1 VYDVRFRTAA
11 LLTFLAA
18 SALVAFPD
26 DPGAKPYTPDVK
38 PASKEWE
45 ASAKRIRV
53 PKGMKLDLWA
63 AEPLLANPVVFC
75 IDDKNRFFVAETFRL
90 HAGVPDIRG
99 IMSWLDDDL
108 ACRTVEDRVAMMK
121 RRMGKKFAD
130 TGVHQD
136 RVRLVEDTQGTGKA
150 DKSTVFADGFGKP
163 ESGLGAGVLARGK
176 DVYYTCIPDL
186 WKLTDTKGTGKAD
199 KRVNLATGFGIH
211 IGFIGHDL
219 HGLVMGPDGKLYFS
233 IGDRGINVKT
243 KEGKHLFYPDQG
255 SVMRCNPDGSDLEV
269 FATGLRNPQ
278 ELAFD
283 KNGNLFTCDN
293 NSDSGDRARWVY
305 LVEGGDSG
313 WRIGYQFDGA
323 QGSRGP
329 WNAEKLWHPQHEGQA
344 AWVVPPIANLAD
356 GPSGLAYYPGM
367 GLAPRYEDHFFLAD
381 FRGGPGPS
389 GVRSYANKPKGAGFE
404 LIDSHEFVWGTL
416 ATDVAFG
423 TDSAVYISDWVDG
436 WGLTGKGRIWKVT
449 DEKFGTGPA
458 IDDAKKILFD
468 GFEHRKSADLVKLLD
483 HKNIRIRQEA
493 QFAIAARPTEAVA
506 AFTGVLSSEK
516 NPLARL
522 HAIWGLGIAG
532 RKDADALNALIPLL
546 ADKDAEVRS
555 QAAKILGEGKVVAA
569 SKALIA
575 LLADDESRV
584 RFFAAQALGKLH
596 VKDAIAPL
604 AKMLRDNADA
614 DPWLRH
620 GGILGL
626 AGCGDAKTLDEAARD
641 ASPAVR
647 RAVLLA
653 LRRQKS
659 PEVARFLSD
668 ADAEIVTEAARAVYD
683 AEIDE
688 ALPRLA
694 ALVGRSGLPE
704 PLAFRV
710 LNANLRLGTLDNA
723 RAVAAYAARK
733 ENPEKLRKEALL
745 VLEKWDKP
753 AGRDRILGTWRP
765 LLPRTAGVAAAA
777 LKPSLG
783 GIFTGPAGLRKEA
796 ARIAAKLGIKEIG
809 PTLFALVADKT
820 QPAGTRVETLRALAA
835 LKDERVTKAVELALA
850 DAEPTVRSEG
860 RRILAAAKPDEA
872 LPSLEAALDKGMLVE
887 QQQAFDVLAT
897 MKGAKPTAIIAAWLD
912 RLIDG
917 KVPAELRLDLIEAA
931 EKRKDKELDAKIRRH
946 EATGPKGDPFGLWR
960 YSRAGGNAEA
970 GWQIFLNRSEVSCL
984 RCHKAAGEGVGE
996 VGPDLTGI
1004 GSRQNRDYLLESIV
1018 FPNKQIAKG
1027 FETVDLVLTSGQIRS
1042 GILKSEDAK
1051 EVKLMTAEGALVT
1064 VRKDRIEDR
1073 KTGKSA
1079 MPEDLVKHLSRRDA
1093 RDLVEFLAGLKEVK
1107 K

>member
-1 VYDVRFRTAA
+1 
-11 LLTFLAA
+11 
-18 SALVAFPD
+18 
-26 DPGAKPYTPDVK
+26 
-38 PASKEWE
+38 
-45 ASAKRIRV
+45 
-53 PKGMKLDLWA
+53 
-63 AEPLLANPVVFC
+63 
-75 IDDKNRFFVAETFRL
+75 
-90 HAGVPDIRG
+90 
-99 IMSWLDDDL
+99 
-108 ACRTVEDRVAMMK
+108 
-121 RRMGKKFAD
+121 
-130 TGVHQD
+130 
-136 RVRLVEDTQGTGKA
+136 
-150 DKSTVFADGFGKP
+150 
-163 ESGLGAGVLARGK
+163 
-176 DVYYTCIPDL
+176 
-186 WKLTDTKGTGKAD
+186 
-199 KRVNLATGFGIH
+199 
-211 IGFIGHDL
+211 
-219 HGLVMGPDGKLYFS
+219 
-233 IGDRGINVKT
+233 
-243 KEGKHLFYPDQG
+243 
-255 SVMRCNPDGSDLEV
+255 
-269 FATGLRNPQ
+269 
-278 ELAFD
+278 
-283 KNGNLFTCDN
+283 
-293 NSDSGDRARWVY
+293 
-305 LVEGGDSG
+305 
-313 WRIGYQFDGA
+313 
-323 QGSRGP
+323 
-329 WNAEKLWHPQHEGQA
+329 
-344 AWVVPPIANLAD
+344 
-356 GPSGLAYYPGM
+356 
-367 GLAPRYEDHFFLAD
+367 
-381 FRGGPGPS
+381 
-389 GVRSYANKPKGAGFE
+389 
-404 LIDSHEFVWGTL
+404 
-416 ATDVAFG
+416 
-423 TDSAVYISDWVDG
+423 
-436 WGLTGKGRIWKVT
+436 
-449 DEKFGTGPA
+449 
-458 IDDAKKILFD
+458 
-468 GFEHRKSADLVKLLD
+468 
-483 HKNIRIRQEA
+483 
-493 QFAIAARPTEAVA
+493 
-506 AFTGVLSSEK
+506 
-516 NPLARL
+516 
-522 HAIWGLGIAG
+522 
-532 RKDADALNALIPLL
+532 
-546 ADKDAEVRS
+546 
-555 QAAKILGEGKVVAA
+555 
-569 SKALIA
+569 
-575 LLADDESRV
+575 
-584 RFFAAQALGKLH
+584 
-596 VKDAIAPL
+596 
-604 AKMLRDNADA
+604 MLRDNADH

-659 PEVARFLSD
+659 PEVARFLAD

-688 ALPRLA
+688 ALPKLA
-694 ALVGRSGLPE
+694 ALVSRSGLSE

-710 LNANLRLGTLDNA
+710 LNANLRIGTIENA
-723 RAVAAYAARK
+723 RAVATYAARK
-733 ENPEKLRKEALL
+733 DNPEKLRKEALL

-753 AGRDRILGTWRP
+753 AGRDRIMGTWRP
-765 LLPRTAGVAAAA
+765 LPSRTTGIAAAA

-809 PTLFALVADKT
+809 PTLFALFADKT

-835 LKDERVTKAVELALA
+835 LKDERVSKAVELALA

-860 RRILAAAKPDEA
+860 RRILAASKPDEA
-872 LPSLEAALDKGMLVE
+872 LPSLEAALEKGALVE

-960 YSRAGGNAEA
+960 YSRAGGSAEA
-970 GWQIFLNRSEVSCL
+970 GRQIFLNRSEVSCL